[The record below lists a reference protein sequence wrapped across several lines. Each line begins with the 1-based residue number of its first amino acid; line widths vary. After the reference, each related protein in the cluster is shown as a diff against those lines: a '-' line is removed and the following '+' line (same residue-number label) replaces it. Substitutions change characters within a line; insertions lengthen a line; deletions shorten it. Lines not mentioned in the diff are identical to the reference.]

1 MIRGDANQERDIMVS
16 IPNAQQ
22 ATEQDERMESDYESV
37 TPHENAGY
45 VTSGQLRLELDLE
58 DCLEENRRLQN
69 ALQQMRFEML
79 ELNRAI
85 DRSALPEDLD
95 RLQLLAQDQ
104 DKRLRLM
111 FSSYSWRI
119 TAPLRMLAR
128 LFGAS

>member
-1 MIRGDANQERDIMVS
+1 MVS
-16 IPNAQQ
+16 TPKAQQ
-22 ATEQDERMESDYESV
+22 VNDRDECTECDSTLESV
-37 TPHENAGY
+37 SPCENAGY
-45 VTSGQLRLELDLE
+45 VTSGQLRIELDLE
-58 DCLEENRRLQN
+58 DCREENRRLQN

-104 DKRLRLM
+104 DKRLKLVL
-111 FSSYSWRI
+111 SSYSWRI
-119 TAPLRMLAR
+119 TGPLRMLAR